1 MRDKYEYP
9 LFSWNNGIFDGKF
22 CRLPVLDSSASSMEH
37 GAILVLFKQ
46 VPEKAILKHPLLL
59 SVGDHSKDS
68 VVSLEKGNVLLGD
81 ATVSCS

>member
-1 MRDKYEYP
+1 
-9 LFSWNNGIFDGKF
+9 
-22 CRLPVLDSSASSMEH
+22 MEH

-46 VPEKAILKHPLLL
+46 VPEKAILRHLLLL